1 MVVKGFGSLPYTI
14 RHHQESPFLFIYLI
28 NFIFF
33 LTQFAPRG
41 ILSSLGIAAQKS
53 FSGLGWAGGLVRRLF
68 AAPRASVGLA
78 AAKPC
83 AVFMFRARPPQGKGW
98 CRVLGHTVD
107 D

>member
-1 MVVKGFGSLPYTI
+1 MVVKGFESLPYTI

-68 AAPRASVGLA
+68 AAPRARVGLA

-83 AVFMFRARPPQGKGW
+83 VVFMFRARPPQGKSW
-98 CRVLGHTVD
+98 CRVLGHMVGD
-107 D
+107 

>member
-53 FSGLGWAGGLVRRLF
+53 FSGLEWVGAAGQTPLCGTLSARGTRCRQTVRRVHVPRSAPSGEGLV
-68 AAPRASVGLA
+68 
-78 AAKPC
+78 PC
-83 AVFMFRARPPQGKGW
+83 
-98 CRVLGHTVD
+98 LGAHGR
-107 D
+107 

>member
-53 FSGLGWAGGLVRRLF
+53 FSGLGWGRLVRLLF
-68 AAPRASVGLA
+68 AAPRARVGLA
-78 AAKPC
+78 ATKPC
-83 AVFMFRARPPQGKGW
+83 VVFMFRARPPQGKGW
-98 CRVLGHTVD
+98 CRVLGHTVGD
-107 D
+107 